1 MKKIKVGVIL
11 PGLGYIERG
20 NEVAFT
26 EYIKR
31 FAQKDDLEIF
41 VFGAGKN
48 FRVKNATYFRTLCPM
63 RHWFKYYPKIKRLHL
78 THNHDYEL
86 MFFSVLLIPKLLK
99 QDLDV
104 ILFSSFPFTLLP
116 IKLYKKFK
124 NKKVKIV
131 FNPGGGSAFV
141 YSRFFSADA
150 ITATD
155 PTSQQLYSKK
165 FKTLCIPAGV
175 DSEIFRPQK
184 VFSREELNLPQN
196 KFIIL
201 SASALDP
208 IKRIDFLIKAA
219 SKVKDAFLLVA
230 GSGVQGEYLK
240 KLGKNLMGE
249 NILFV
254 GSVDQVMLSKY
265 YSISD
270 VFCLPSK
277 IEPFGLVLVEA
288 MACQTPVVTN
298 NTEIQKWIVNG
309 GGSCIDVGDIN
320 GLVKALEK
328 YKNKELAKETG
339 IEGRQNVLERFTWDI
354 AAEKYYQLFK
364 KLVKSEI

>member
-11 PGLGYIERG
+11 PGLGYIKRG

-31 FAQKDDLEIF
+31 LAKRDDLEVF

-48 FRVKNATYFRTLCPM
+48 FKIKNTAYIRTPCPM
-63 RHWFKYYPKIKRLHL
+63 RHWFKYHPKIRRLHL

-86 MFFSVLLIPKLLK
+86 MFFSIRLIPKLLK

-116 IKLYKKFK
+116 IKLYRKFR

-131 FNPGGGSAFV
+131 FNPGGGSAFMH
-141 YSRFFSADA
+141 SRFFSADA
-150 ITATD
+150 VAATD
-155 PTSQQLYSKK
+155 PASQQLYSKK

-175 DSEIFRPQK
+175 DTDLFRPQK
-184 VFSREELNLPQN
+184 ISRQELNLPQN
-196 KFIIL
+196 KFIIF
-201 SASALDP
+201 SSSALDP
-208 IKRIDFLIKAA
+208 IKRIDFLIKAT
-219 SKVKDAFLLVA
+219 SKVKNAFLLIA
-230 GSGVQGEYLK
+230 GSGVQEEYLE

-254 GSVDQVMLSKY
+254 GSVNQTMLSKY

-277 IEPFGLVLVEA
+277 IEPFGLVLIEA

-298 NTEIQKWIVNG
+298 NTEIQKWIVDG
-309 GGSCIDVGDIN
+309 GGSCIDVDDIN
-320 GLVKALEK
+320 ELVRALEK
-328 YKNKELAKETG
+328 YKDKRLAEETG
-339 IEGRQNVLERFTWDI
+339 AKGRQNVSERFTWDI

-364 KLVKSEI
+364 KLVKSEV

>member
-11 PGLGYIERG
+11 PGLGYIRRG

-26 EYIKR
+26 EYIKQLV
-31 FAQKDDLEIF
+31 QKNDLEIF

-48 FRVKNATYFRTLCPM
+48 FRVKGTTYIKIFCPM
-63 RHWFKYYPKIKRLHL
+63 RHWFKHHPKIKRLHL

-116 IKLYKKFK
+116 IKLYRRFK
-124 NKKVKIV
+124 NKKIKVV
-131 FNPGGGSAFV
+131 FNPGGGSAFMH
-141 YSRFFSADA
+141 SRFFSADA
-150 ITATD
+150 VAATD
-155 PTSQQLYSKK
+155 PASQRLYSKK

-175 DSEIFRPQK
+175 DTNLFRPQK
-184 VFSREELNLPQN
+184 ISRRKLNLPEN
-196 KFIIL
+196 KFIIF
-201 SASALDP
+201 SSSALDL

-219 SKVKDAFLLVA
+219 SKIKDAFLLVA
-230 GSGVQGEYLK
+230 GSGVQEEYLK
-240 KLGKNLMGE
+240 KLGKNLMGG
-249 NILFV
+249 NILFI

-265 YSISD
+265 YSVSD

-298 NTEIQKWIVNG
+298 NTEIQKWIVDG
-309 GGSCIDVGDIN
+309 GGSCIDVDNIN
-320 GLVKALEK
+320 ELVKNLEK
-328 YKNKELAKETG
+328 YKNKELAEEAG
-339 IEGRQNVLERFTWDI
+339 IRGRQNVLERFTWDI
-354 AAEKYYQLFK
+354 AAAKYHQLFK
-364 KLVKSEI
+364 ELAG